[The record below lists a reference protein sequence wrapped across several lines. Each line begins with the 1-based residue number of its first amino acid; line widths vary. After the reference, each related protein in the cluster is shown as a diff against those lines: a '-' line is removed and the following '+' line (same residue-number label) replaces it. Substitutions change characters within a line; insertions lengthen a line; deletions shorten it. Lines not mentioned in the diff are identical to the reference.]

1 MANQETNFLE
11 KTILINKPLDAVKQ
25 NLLDLWW
32 IMLDNSENAV
42 LDNKIKSSTFVV
54 LIYSKRKT
62 KNKANANFRFI
73 CSTFWKRISYY

>member
-1 MANQETNFLE
+1 
-11 KTILINKPLDAVKQ
+11 
-25 NLLDLWW
+25 
-32 IMLDNSENAV
+32 MLDNSENAV
-42 LDNKIKSSTFVV
+42 LDNKIKSSIFVV